1 MALRAARSFTR
12 AFGSA
17 RSAAMSVPK
26 NQLGMGLTAATRTFA
41 SQQASPVPSWA
52 TGSQGKAAAGAK
64 PSAPIAPGPGAE
76 MLERMQALEDTVW
89 CTNWGDYLVLVYDV
103 PFWEAEFTA
112 IQALVDG
119 GSNAEITAKR
129 QAIERL
135 MDCFYAC
142 EDVRDHINEL
152 LELCTRASGLMGT
165 GYSAGEK
172 VENLDEHAT
181 LCGEQY
187 EKLLKTYPEFKPKIE
202 QTVGHG
208 LALLRQKHKFKFS
221 SMHRYFF

>member
-1 MALRAARSFTR
+1 
-12 AFGSA
+12 
-17 RSAAMSVPK
+17 MSVPK
-26 NQLGMGLTAATRTFA
+26 NQFGMGLVAATRAFA
-41 SQQASPVPSWA
+41 QTPVPEWA
-52 TGSQGKAAAGAK
+52 TGAPKASAGGAGQVRASVAGSAAD
-64 PSAPIAPGPGAE
+64 SI
-76 MLERMQALEDTVW
+76 LERMQGYEDTVMS
-89 CTNWGDYLVLVYDV
+89 TNWADYLTLVYDV
-103 PFWEAEFTA
+103 PFWEAEFSA
-112 IQALVDG
+112 IQAMSDSV
-119 GSNAEITAKR
+119 SNPEIVAKR
-129 QAIERL
+129 KSVEKL

-165 GYSAGEK
+165 GYGAGEK
-172 VENLDEHAT
+172 IENLDEHAT

-187 EKLLKTYPEFKPKIE
+187 EKLLTTYPEYKPKIE

>member
-1 MALRAARSFTR
+1 V
-12 AFGSA
+12 
-17 RSAAMSVPK
+17 SVAV
-26 NQLGMGLTAATRTFA
+26 GATD
-41 SQQASPVPSWA
+41 
-52 TGSQGKAAAGAK
+52 
-64 PSAPIAPGPGAE
+64 E
-76 MLERMQALEDTVW
+76 MLSRMDSFEDTVM
-89 CTNWGDYLVLVYDV
+89 CTNWADYLVLVYDV

-119 GSNAEITAKR
+119 GSNPEITAKR

-187 EKLLKTYPEFKPKIE
+187 EKLLATYPEFKPKIE